1 MNETSYFQWLCD
13 LVRCDQD
20 DKSYYNLLGMMY
32 ETPFEVKI
40 DNDINRAVDG
50 NEFKGAYILDVYVAE
65 EQKNIDFNISAEQNC
80 SILEMIM
87 GISKRMAFELA
98 EDESEDFDFYRY
110 FWEILENLGLKQY
123 DDVQFGDN
131 FVRCKI
137 EIREI
142 LNKLNERKYKKS
154 GEGGMFPLLF
164 AEKNQKKVEIWY
176 QMQAYINEKYRISEF
191 DE

>member
-13 LVRCDQD
+13 IVRCDQN

-50 NEFKGAYILDVYVAE
+50 NEFKSAYILDIYGTEAP
-65 EQKNIDFNISAEQNC
+65 KDADLYFRPEQNC

-98 EDESEDFDFYRY
+98 EDQSEDFDFYKY
-110 FWEILENLGLKQY
+110 FWEIIENLGLKRY
-123 DDVQFGDN
+123 DDDQFGDN

-154 GEGGMFPLLF
+154 GEGGMFPLYRPQ
-164 AEKNQKKVEIWY
+164 KNQKKVEIWY
-176 QMQAYINEKYRISEF
+176 QMQAYINEKYMISEF

>member
-1 MNETSYFQWLCD
+1 M
-13 LVRCDQD
+13 
-20 DKSYYNLLGMMY
+20 
-32 ETPFEVKI
+32 KI
-40 DNDINRAVDG
+40 DNDINRSVDG
-50 NEFKGAYILDVYVAE
+50 NEFKSAYILDVYGTE

-123 DDVQFGDN
+123 DDDRFGDN

-176 QMQAYINEKYRISEF
+176 QMQAYI
-191 DE
+191 

>member
-1 MNETSYFQWLCD
+1 MTETSYFQWLCD
-13 LVRCDQD
+13 IVRCDQD

-32 ETPFEVKI
+32 ETPFEVRI

-50 NEFKGAYILDVYVAE
+50 NEFKGAYILDIYDYKTKINKVFPTGPE
-65 EQKNIDFNISAEQNC
+65 RKC

-98 EDESEDFDFYRY
+98 EDESEDCDFYKY
-110 FWEILENLGLKQY
+110 FWEIIENLGLKQY
-123 DDVQFGDN
+123 DDNQFGDSLA
-131 FVRCKI
+131 RCKI

-176 QMQAYINEKYRISEF
+176 QMQAYINEKYMISEF
-191 DE
+191 EE

>member
-1 MNETSYFQWLCD
+1 MTETSYFQWLCD
-13 LVRCDQD
+13 TVRSDQN

-50 NEFKGAYILDVYVAE
+50 NEFKSAYILDIYGTEAP
-65 EQKNIDFNISAEQNC
+65 KDADLYFRPEQNC

-110 FWEILENLGLKQY
+110 FWEIIENLGLKRY
-123 DDVQFGDN
+123 DDDQFGDN
-131 FVRCKI
+131 FIRCKI

-154 GEGGMFPLLF
+154 GEGGMFPLYRPQ
-164 AEKNQKKVEIWY
+164 KNQKKVEIWY
-176 QMQAYINEKYRISEF
+176 QMQAYINEQYMISEF

>member
-13 LVRCDQD
+13 LVRCDQG
-20 DKSYYNLLGMMY
+20 DKSYYNLLGIMY
-32 ETPFEVKI
+32 ETPFEIKI
-40 DNDINRAVDG
+40 DNDSNRAVDG
-50 NEFKGAYILDVYVAE
+50 NEFKGAYILDIYGTEAP
-65 EQKNIDFNISAEQNC
+65 KDADLYFRPEQNC

-98 EDESEDFDFYRY
+98 EDQSEDFDFYKY
-110 FWEILENLGLKQY
+110 FWEIIENLGLKQY
-123 DDVQFGDN
+123 DDNQFGDN

-142 LNKLNERKYKKS
+142 FSMLNNRSYKRN
-154 GEGGMFPLLF
+154 GVGGMFPLLF
-164 AEKNQKKVEIWY
+164 PEKNQKKVEIWY
-176 QMQAYINEKYRISEF
+176 QMQAYINEKYMISEF

>member
-1 MNETSYFQWLCD
+1 MGETSYFQWLCD

-20 DKSYYNLLGMMY
+20 DKSYYDLLGMMY

-50 NEFKGAYILDVYVAE
+50 NELKGAYILDVYGAE
-65 EQKNIDFNISAEQNC
+65 EQKNIDFHMPAEQNC

-98 EDESEDFDFYRY
+98 EDESEDCDFYKY
-110 FWEILENLGLKQY
+110 FWEIIENLGLKQY
-123 DDVQFGDN
+123 DDDQFGDSLA
-131 FVRCKI
+131 RCKI

-164 AEKNQKKVEIWY
+164 PEKNQKKVEIWY
-176 QMQAYINEKYRISEF
+176 QMQAYINEKYMISEF
-191 DE
+191 EE

>member
-20 DKSYYNLLGMMY
+20 DKSYYNLLGMLY
-32 ETPFEVKI
+32 DTPFEVKI
-40 DNDINRAVDG
+40 DNDSNRAVDG
-50 NEFKGAYILDVYVAE
+50 NEFKGAYILDIYGTEAP
-65 EQKNIDFNISAEQNC
+65 KDADLYFRPEQNC

-98 EDESEDFDFYRY
+98 EDESEDCDFYKY
-110 FWEILENLGLKQY
+110 FWEIIENLGLKQY
-123 DDVQFGDN
+123 DDDQFGDSLA
-131 FVRCKI
+131 RCKI

-154 GEGGMFPLLF
+154 GERGMFPLYRPQ
-164 AEKNQKKVEIWY
+164 KNQKKVEIWY
-176 QMQAYINEKYRISEF
+176 QMQAYINEKYMISEF